1 MTPIFRFVALALLA
15 GCAAPALPEDERIDG
30 IDWIL
35 SEVNG
40 LPWVHDVSLRLDDN
54 RLTGVGPCNAY
65 SGRREGTAPAFGA
78 LDLSSTL
85 MACADPARMQAE
97 AEYLNMLQQ
106 AISVRLDHGQL
117 VLNGPGLMMV
127 FERRE
132 ARGDEV
138 F

>member
-1 MTPIFRFVALALLA
+1 MTQILRFVAFALLA
-15 GCAAPALPEDERIDG
+15 GCTAPALPEDERIDG

-35 SEVNG
+35 TEVNG
-40 LPWVHDVSLRLDDN
+40 LPWVQDVSLRLDDD

-78 LDLSSTL
+78 LDLSSTS
-85 MACADPARMQAE
+85 MACADAARMQAE
-97 AEYLNMLQQ
+97 AEYLNMLRQ
-106 AISVRLDHGQL
+106 AISVRRDHGQL